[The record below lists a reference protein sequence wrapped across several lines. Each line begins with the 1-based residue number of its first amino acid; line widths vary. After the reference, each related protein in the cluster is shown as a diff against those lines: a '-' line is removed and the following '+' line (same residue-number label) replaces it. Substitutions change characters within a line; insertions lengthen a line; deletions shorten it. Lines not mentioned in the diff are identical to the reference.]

1 VTKTAP
7 PQVSFSSGEIDPL
20 LHRRFDYQRF
30 QTGMAKCRGFL
41 PLPQGGFTRAPGT
54 VQRGTVDS
62 ADVILVPF
70 VFAQDDAVVLEFT
83 PLKMR
88 VWRYGSLIMAGASPY
103 EIATPF
109 DAASLSA
116 TQWVQSADVI
126 YQADGQRAIQKLA
139 RFALD
144 NWSISE
150 FELNSGPFRVQ
161 NLEKTHTM
169 QASNNTGTVT
179 LTSSAAY
186 FTAAHVGM
194 LMLLLPT
201 DLSAV
206 ALWAAEEEV
215 NVGEVRRYDGN
226 SYLMIRNTRSDDNN
240 GSTPPT
246 HTEGEEQVTGRGA
259 VTWRFIDDGRG
270 IVRITAVTSAT
281 QATVTVI
288 KAIPESCVD
297 DPTYRW
303 SEGAWNEIN
312 GYPRTLQFYDQRLAA
327 AASKTEPRSIWFST
341 VGDFADFEPGVEAD
355 DAFAYTISG
364 DDTQNSIL
372 SLKRGRSGL
381 HVLALGEEYST
392 RSESRTQAIGPT
404 TAVFSQDSSIGS
416 SQARPISV
424 DGAPLFITRDKR
436 GVMILTY
443 SLESNANISTN
454 LSIAAQHFG
463 AAGFEQI
470 VWQARP
476 QRTAWLRTTAG
487 DLIAMVF
494 DPQEDVLGWAK
505 VPLAGGRVMAMS
517 VTPDLTGSQDTL
529 TMIVERVQ
537 YEVVAGDLVPVTRYC
552 VEELTKTYDI
562 LTGAASI
569 ASACHLYSAYRYE
582 GAAQASFT
590 IPHLAG
596 QEVYAWTS
604 AGGFGPI
611 TAGNGGEVTLPAD
624 VTSAWIGLFDATHQ
638 GETLDIT
645 AQSAEGNTFGRQKRL
660 WGLGIG
666 LHQTVQGWV
675 QTIEREL
682 GQADRISAR
691 QSLIP
696 VSVGSGSIAA
706 FAGIASIPAPTG
718 QAKELAG
725 RITPQGG
732 APLTVTALTPIVEEA
747 GR

>member
-41 PLPQGGFTRAPGT
+41 PLAQGGFTRAPGT
-54 VQRGTVDS
+54 VHRGTVDS

-70 VFAQDDAVVLEFT
+70 VFAADDALVLEFS

-88 VWRYGSLIMAGASPY
+88 AWRYGNRIIVAGEPY
-103 EIATPF
+103 ELTTPY
-109 DAASLSA
+109 DASALSEL
-116 TQWVQSADVI
+116 QYVQSADVH
-126 YQADGQRAIQKLA
+126 YMADGLRPVQRLA
-139 RFALD
+139 RYALD
-144 NWSISE
+144 NWTIGAQE
-150 FELNSGPFRVQ
+150 FKSGPFLVQ
-161 NLEKTHTM
+161 NLDKARTL
-169 QASNNTGTVT
+169 QSSSKTGTTT
-179 LTSSAAY
+179 LTANFSI
-186 FTAAHVGM
+186 FTADYVGI
-194 LMLLLPT
+194 LLRLTPT
-201 DLSAV
+201 DNDV
-206 ALWAAEEEV
+206 VPMWRAEETV
-215 NVGEVRRYDGN
+215 NRDSFRRYDGN
-226 SYLMIRNTRSDDNN
+226 TYKLIMSDLDGSDNVR
-240 GSTPPT
+240 STPPT
-246 HTEGEEQVTGRGA
+246 HKEGIERWDGNNFSWE
-259 VTWRFIDDGRG
+259 FINDGIG
-270 IVRITAVTSAT
+270 IAQITSVTSAT
-281 QATVTVI
+281 SATATVL
-288 KAIPESCVD
+288 KAIPDGCVG

-303 SEGAWNEIN
+303 SEGAWNEVY

-327 AASKTEPRSIWFST
+327 AATETEPRTMWFST

-355 DAFAYTISG
+355 DAFAFTISG
-364 DDTQNSIL
+364 DDTLNRIL
-372 SLKRGRSGL
+372 NLRRGSSGL

-404 TAVFSQDSSIGS
+404 TAVFDQDSSIGS
-416 SQARPISV
+416 SPARPISV
-424 DGAPLFITRDKR
+424 DGAPIFISRDKR
-436 GVMILTY
+436 AVMLIAY
-443 SLESNANISTN
+443 SLNSDGNQSRN

-494 DPQEDVLGWAK
+494 DPQDDVLGWAK
-505 VPLAGGRVMAMS
+505 VPLAGGNVLAMC
-517 VTPDLTGSQDTL
+517 VTPDVDGRHDIL

-537 YEVVAGDLVPVTRYC
+537 YEIVAGDLVPVTRYC

-562 LTGAASI
+562 LTGADPI
-569 ASACHLYSAYRYE
+569 ASACHLFSAYRYE
-582 GAAQASFT
+582 GAAIASFT

-611 TAGNGGEVTLPAD
+611 IAGDGGEVTLPAN

-638 GETLDIT
+638 GETLDIM

-660 WGLGIG
+660 WGVGIG

-675 QTIEREL
+675 QTVEREL

-696 VSVGSGSIAA
+696 VSVGGGSIAA
-706 FAGIASIPAPTG
+706 FAGIASLPAPTG
-718 QAKELAG
+718 QAKELAI